1 MDLVSKGIM
10 ILRGH
15 SMETKDLLRHN
26 SVFNC
31 IAEHELDTL
40 LEKAHTRQ
48 YHKGQYLSH
57 AGDIWPFLFFMSKGS
72 VTAVKESLE
81 GRSFVATSFK
91 SGDVFW
97 GVSFF
102 HPDLPMPVGL
112 KVDQQS
118 SVLLWSREQIL
129 PIILK
134 NGNVAWE
141 LSRLMVSRMLRAS
154 EIVEELAFQ
163 PVAGR
168 LAKLLIDFPG
178 QMPSGPIARSLTLD
192 DMAARVGST
201 REMVCRLLQR
211 FADEELIKITR
222 TEFEITDRNQLMEI
236 MQKERS

>member
-1 MDLVSKGIM
+1 
-10 ILRGH
+10 
-15 SMETKDLLRHN
+15 MEIKDLLRH
-26 SVFNC
+26 STVFSC
-31 IAEHELDTL
+31 MAEHEIDTL
-40 LEKAHTRQ
+40 LEKAHTHQ

-57 AGDIWPFLFFMSKGS
+57 AGDIWPFLFFLVKGT

-81 GRSFVATSFK
+81 GRSFVATSFNP
-91 SGDVFW
+91 GDVFW

-102 HPDLPMPVGL
+102 HPELPMPVGL

-118 SVLLWSREQIL
+118 SVLLWSREQML

-134 NGNVAWE
+134 NGNIAWE

-222 TEFEITDRNQLMEI
+222 TEFEITDRDRLMEM

>member
-1 MDLVSKGIM
+1 
-10 ILRGH
+10 
-15 SMETKDLLRHN
+15 METKDILRD
-26 SVFNC
+26 SAVFGSM
-31 IAEHELDTL
+31 AEPELDTL
-40 LEKAHTRQ
+40 LDQALVRQ
-48 YHKGQYLSH
+48 YHKGQYLTH
-57 AGDIWPFLFFMSKGS
+57 AGDIWPLLFILLKGS

-91 SGDVFW
+91 PGEVFW

-102 HPDLPMPVGL
+102 HPELPMPVAL

-118 SVLLWSREQIL
+118 SALLWTREQIL

-134 NGNVAWE
+134 NGRVAWE

-154 EIVEELAFQ
+154 ELVEELAFQ

-178 QMPSGPIARSLTLD
+178 GITGGPIARSLTLD
-192 DMAARVGST
+192 DMAARIGTT

-211 FADEELIKITR
+211 FADQELIKITR
-222 TEFEITDRNQLMEI
+222 TEFEITDRDRLTDM
-236 MQKERS
+236 MQKVRG